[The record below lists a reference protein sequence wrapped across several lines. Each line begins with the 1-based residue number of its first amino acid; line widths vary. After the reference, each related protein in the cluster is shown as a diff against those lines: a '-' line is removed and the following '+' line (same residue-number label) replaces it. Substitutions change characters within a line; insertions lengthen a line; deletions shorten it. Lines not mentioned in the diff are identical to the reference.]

1 MDLLYTIIIIS
12 SKSLFNFINDNSK
25 LSFIMSESI
34 VANEKL
40 KKKERDQ
47 QLIFY
52 QGLLNVSTF
61 LRQMEERYK
70 LHV

>member
-1 MDLLYTIIIIS
+1 
-12 SKSLFNFINDNSK
+12 
-25 LSFIMSESI
+25 MSESI
-34 VANEKL
+34 VANEEL

>member
-1 MDLLYTIIIIS
+1 
-12 SKSLFNFINDNSK
+12 
-25 LSFIMSESI
+25 MSESI

-52 QGLLNVSTF
+52 QELLNVSTF

>member
-1 MDLLYTIIIIS
+1 
-12 SKSLFNFINDNSK
+12 
-25 LSFIMSESI
+25 MSESI

>member
-1 MDLLYTIIIIS
+1 
-12 SKSLFNFINDNSK
+12 
-25 LSFIMSESI
+25 MSESI

-70 LHV
+70 LDV

>member
-34 VANEKL
+34 VANEEL
-40 KKKERDQ
+40 KKKRKR
-47 QLIFY
+47 
-52 QGLLNVSTF
+52 STVDI
-61 LRQMEERYK
+61 LSRIA
-70 LHV
+70 

>member
-1 MDLLYTIIIIS
+1 
-12 SKSLFNFINDNSK
+12 
-25 LSFIMSESI
+25 MSESI
-34 VANEKL
+34 VANEEL

-52 QGLLNVSTF
+52 QELLNVSTF

>member
-34 VANEKL
+34 VANEEL

-52 QGLLNVSTF
+52 QELLNVSTF

>member
-1 MDLLYTIIIIS
+1 
-12 SKSLFNFINDNSK
+12 
-25 LSFIMSESI
+25 MSESI

-40 KKKERDQ
+40 KKKKERDQ

-70 LHV
+70 LDV